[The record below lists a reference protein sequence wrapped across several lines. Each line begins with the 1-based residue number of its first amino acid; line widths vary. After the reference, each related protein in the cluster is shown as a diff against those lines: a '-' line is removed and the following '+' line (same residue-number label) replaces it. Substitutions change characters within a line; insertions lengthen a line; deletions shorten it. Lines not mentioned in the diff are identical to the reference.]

1 MHGHAPRWARRAS
14 CVPRAENDHEP
25 HSLARVGLVTLSD
38 KIGLAVTYGGV
49 VLIILLVFLSRP
61 KR

>member
-1 MHGHAPRWARRAS
+1 
-14 CVPRAENDHEP
+14 
-25 HSLARVGLVTLSD
+25 VTLSD

-49 VLIILLVFLSRP
+49 VLIILLVFVFRP

>member
-1 MHGHAPRWARRAS
+1 
-14 CVPRAENDHEP
+14 VPRAENDHEP